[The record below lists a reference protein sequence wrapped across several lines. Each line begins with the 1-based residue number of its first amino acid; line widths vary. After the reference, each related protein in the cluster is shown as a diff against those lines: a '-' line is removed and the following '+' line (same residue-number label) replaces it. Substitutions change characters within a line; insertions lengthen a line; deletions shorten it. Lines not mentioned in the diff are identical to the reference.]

1 MLGGIFLMGGLG
13 VVIGVVLAAAS
24 KIFYVYVDPKIEA
37 VDEALPGANCG
48 GCGYPGCSANAVAI
62 VEGKSSPSSCV
73 AGGPDVAVEVAQV
86 MGVKVEV
93 REPDFAKPG
102 CYYGF
107 HEADRKYLYDGINDC
122 RAANIL
128 AGGSKVCP
136 IGCIGLG
143 TCVRSCPFGALSMGP
158 ENLPV
163 VNEDLCTG
171 CGTCE
176 RICPKHIITL
186 SSATRRIVDEYETDE
201 CTAPCQRAC
210 PTGIN
215 IPRFINQ
222 INNGHYE
229 KALLTIKEKCALPLV
244 CGYICP
250 APCELNCRRN
260 LVDEAV
266 AINPLK
272 RFVSDYE
279 MATGKHIQPYKA
291 PDNEKKVALIGGGSE
306 GLTASYN
313 LARLGYLPTIYEAK
327 EELGGILRYVIAED
341 RLPRKILDHEVKG
354 ILDMGV
360 SAKTGTVMGRDFSVG
375 SLLKEG
381 YDTVILTG
389 GGFDSRKVLQPG
401 QKRYDSAVQ
410 GLFMMLD
417 FIKLMAQ
424 DSGLVKGKPVVIA
437 SAGQKELEIARKCM
451 EMGAQ
456 KVILITSLPVDLLP
470 MELRDRKA
478 LRAEGIEV
486 KLQNMISNLSGS
498 EDKLQ
503 QVTIEEIEPINPA
516 MSQPQSIPAEV
527 LVLAAGRLPELTFVR
542 LEEEGSTETGLRWKT
557 VETFKTFPESSGHGI
572 LSSPE
577 PGRISDSSAVVKSIL
592 SGRRLARA
600 VHQYFD
606 GEEIAPIEKLTCET
620 DKVINITEVQQVQS
634 VERQRQ
640 SVLDVEGNSK
650 TAWLYP
656 KEFPGLEESAA
667 RRESDRC
674 LQCGLICY
682 KKSA

>member
-1 MLGGIFLMGGLG
+1 M
-13 VVIGVVLAAAS
+13 
-24 KIFYVYVDPKIEA
+24 
-37 VDEALPGANCG
+37 
-48 GCGYPGCSANAVAI
+48 
-62 VEGKSSPSSCV
+62 
-73 AGGPDVAVEVAQV
+73 GPD
-86 MGVKVEV
+86 
-93 REPDFAKPG
+93 
-102 CYYGF
+102 
-107 HEADRKYLYDGINDC
+107 
-122 RAANIL
+122 
-128 AGGSKVCP
+128 
-136 IGCIGLG
+136 
-143 TCVRSCPFGALSMGP
+143 
-158 ENLPV
+158 NLPV

-176 RICPKHIITL
+176 RVCPKHIITL

-215 IPRFINQ
+215 IPRFINE
-222 INNGHYE
+222 INNGYYE

-272 RFVSDYE
+272 RFVADYE
-279 MATGKHIQPYKA
+279 IATGKHIQPYKA

-306 GLTASYN
+306 GLTASYY
-313 LARLGYLPTIYEAK
+313 LARLGYQPTIFEAK
-327 EELGGILRYVIAED
+327 PKLGGILRYVIAED
-341 RLPRKILDHEVKG
+341 RLPRKILDHEIKG

-360 SAKTGTVMGRDFSVG
+360 TAKTETVMGRDFTVG

-381 YDTVILTG
+381 YEAVVLTS
-389 GGFDSRKVLQPG
+389 GGFDSRKILQPEP
-401 QKRYDSAVQ
+401 KRYDSAVQ

-424 DSGLVKGKPVVIA
+424 DKGLVKEKQVVIA
-437 SAGQKELEIARKCM
+437 SAGQKELEIARQCL
-451 EMGAQ
+451 ESGAK
-456 KVILITSLPVDLLP
+456 KVTLITTLPSNLLP

-478 LRAEGIEV
+478 LAAEGIEV
-486 KLQNMISNLSGS
+486 KFQTMINDLSGI
-498 EDKLQ
+498 EDKLEQ
-503 QVTIEEIEPINPA
+503 ITIEEIDPVNPA
-516 MSQPQSIPAEV
+516 MSQAQSIPADV
-527 LVLAAGRLPELTFVR
+527 LVLAAGRLPELTFFR
-542 LEEEGSTETGLRWKT
+542 LDEDEESTDSGLKWKT
-557 VETFKTFPESSGHGI
+557 VETFKAFPESAGYGI

-600 VHQYFD
+600 IHQYFD
-606 GEEIAPIEKLTCET
+606 NDEIVPIENLACET
-620 DKVINITEVQQVQS
+620 DKIISITEVQNVQS

-640 SVLDVEGNSK
+640 AFIDVEGNSK

-656 KEFPGLEESAA
+656 KEFPGLEEVAA
-667 RRESDRC
+667 RREADRC

>member
-1 MLGGIFLMGGLG
+1 M
-13 VVIGVVLAAAS
+13 
-24 KIFYVYVDPKIEA
+24 
-37 VDEALPGANCG
+37 
-48 GCGYPGCSANAVAI
+48 
-62 VEGKSSPSSCV
+62 
-73 AGGPDVAVEVAQV
+73 GPD
-86 MGVKVEV
+86 
-93 REPDFAKPG
+93 
-102 CYYGF
+102 
-107 HEADRKYLYDGINDC
+107 
-122 RAANIL
+122 
-128 AGGSKVCP
+128 
-136 IGCIGLG
+136 
-143 TCVRSCPFGALSMGP
+143 
-158 ENLPV
+158 NLPV
-163 VNEDLCTG
+163 VNLDRCTG

-215 IPRFINQ
+215 IPRYIHE
-222 INNGHYE
+222 INNGEYE

-279 MATGKHIQPYKA
+279 MATGKHFQPYKA
-291 PDNEKKVALIGGGSE
+291 PDKEKKIALVGGGAE
-306 GLTASYN
+306 GLTASYY
-313 LARLGYLPTIYEAK
+313 LARLGYQPTIYEAK
-327 EELGGILRYVIAED
+327 PELGGILRYVIAED
-341 RLPRKILDHEVKG
+341 RLPRKILNHEIKG

-381 YDTVILTG
+381 HEAVILTG
-389 GGFDSRKVLQPG
+389 GGFDSRKILQPD

-410 GLFMMLD
+410 GLFLMLD
-417 FIKLMAQ
+417 FIKVMAQ
-424 DSGLVKGKPVVIA
+424 DSALVKEKQVVIA

-451 EMGAQ
+451 QMGAK
-456 KVILITSLPVDLLP
+456 KVTLISSLPSDLLP
-470 MELRDRKA
+470 MELRDRKP
-478 LRAEGIEV
+478 LSAEGIEV
-486 KLQNMISNLSGS
+486 KFQCMITSLSGK
-498 EDKLQ
+498 EDQLQ
-503 QVTIEEIEPINPA
+503 RMTVEEIEPINPA
-516 MSQPQSIPAEV
+516 MSQAQIIQAEV
-527 LVLAAGRLPELTFVR
+527 MVLAAGRFPELTFVR
-542 LEEEGSTETGLRWKT
+542 LDEEGSTDTGLNWKT
-557 VETFKTFPESSGHGI
+557 VETFKTFPESAGYGI
-572 LSSPE
+572 LGSPE

-600 VHQYFD
+600 VHEYFD
-606 GEEIAPIEKLTCET
+606 GGEISPIENLACEAE
-620 DKVINITEVQQVQS
+620 NILNVTEVQLVNT

-656 KEFPGLEESAA
+656 KEFPGLDETAA
-667 RRESDRC
+667 RREADRC